1 MQDSERTQFHEFVAA
16 RGPALF
22 RVALAL
28 TGRRDAA
35 EDLLQHALTETCA
48 RWRTVR
54 QNPDGYVRRALYHAQ
69 VSAWR
74 RRGRLREV
82 PVEELPERPGAD
94 ETAATDLRLALRTAL
109 ARLGRRQRAVLV
121 ARFLEDL
128 SEEQTA
134 ALLNVTV
141 GTVRS
146 QTHRALQRLR
156 RTAPELSALHEPR
169 PLPTEVVR

>member
-1 MQDSERTQFHEFVAA
+1 VREPDREQFREFVAA
-16 RGPALF
+16 RAAGLF

-28 TGRRDAA
+28 TGGREAA
-35 EDLLQHALTETCA
+35 EDLLQHALTQTCA
-48 RWRTVR
+48 RWRSVGA
-54 QNPDGYVRRALYHAQ
+54 NPEAYVRRAMYHAQ
-69 VSAWR
+69 VSVWR

-82 PVEELPERPGAD
+82 PVHDVPDRPGPD
-94 ETAATDLRLALRTAL
+94 QTAGVELRLALRTAL
-109 ARLGRRQRAVLV
+109 AKLGRRQRAVLV

-134 ALLNVTV
+134 DLLDVSV

-156 RTAPELSALHEPR
+156 QVAPELASSR
-169 PLPTEVVR
+169 LPTEVS